1 MEKLDSHIFDAILR
15 IKKKRPN
22 ESTRMNHLSEELEEL
37 NNDKKQ
43 LIERLKWLVKYKKLK
58 NKPRNGINLYY
69 NISNDSQRREV
80 PLAPNSLDTPTLD
93 KCSNKESEVTIM
105 NDTENNIHELNLQTQ
120 NKTTEIKA
128 IKMFVK
134 KQFYLI
140 KKSLTEIDS
149 QSEMQ
154 RSKEFIEL
162 LQRQNKNLV
171 EESKS
176 KTTIIEKFETVT

>member
-1 MEKLDSHIFDAILR
+1 
-15 IKKKRPN
+15 
-22 ESTRMNHLSEELEEL
+22 
-37 NNDKKQ
+37 
-43 LIERLKWLVKYKKLK
+43 
-58 NKPRNGINLYY
+58 
-69 NISNDSQRREV
+69 
-80 PLAPNSLDTPTLD
+80 
-93 KCSNKESEVTIM
+93 M

-140 KKSLTEIDS
+140 KKYLTKIDS
-149 QSEMQ
+149 QPEL
-154 RSKEFIEL
+154 SKEFIEL

-171 EESKS
+171 EENKS